1 MNYAALDEALVYLD
15 KYENSIDAT
24 IESGEVFGDTV
35 INEAGGFKAFIQ
47 KAIEAIKK
55 FINWI
60 TSKVENVVQKVLVK
74 VQNTATDLLYDDA
87 EKRFK
92 KNGKE
97 EEFKKIANTEYTMC
111 FIAKFHTDI
120 RVAEKIEA
128 TRSAETRTDE
138 LGDYLF
144 NNKLVEVVKDTLYNW
159 TKKNNNFNKECVD
172 NYTYAK
178 NYLKKQ
184 KIAFETERKNLEAL
198 LKKAD
203 NDADAQDAKERVNAV
218 NEKIE
223 MCRTFCI
230 LLLDSIKYNLDTFR
244 KMKSALVQDEV
255 DKAEAKKQNKK

>member
-1 MNYAALDEALVYLD
+1 MNYEALDEALMYLD
-15 KYENSIDAT
+15 KYEDTIDAT
-24 IESGEVFGDTV
+24 IESSEVFGDTV

-74 VQNTATDLLYDDA
+74 VQNTTTDLLYDDA

-111 FIAKFHTDI
+111 FIKKFQVNI
-120 RVAEKIEA
+120 QVAEKIKA
-128 TRSAETRTDE
+128 TRSADARTDE
-138 LGDYLF
+138 LADHLF
-144 NNKLVEVVKDTLYNW
+144 NNELIEVVTDTLYEW
-159 TKKNNNFNKECVD
+159 TKKNDNFNKECVD

-203 NDADAQDAKERVNAV
+203 NEADAQDAKERVNAA

-230 LLLDSIKYNLDTFR
+230 LLLDSIKYNLNTFR
-244 KMKSALVQDEV
+244 QMKSALVQDEV